1 MRASFNHG
9 VAVGGYPPVATEPM
23 STLNHAVAFEK
34 YHGTGNDFIIVDA
47 TDPIANRSAF
57 ATAHCDRTTG
67 VGSETDAATGA
78 DGVLFLDLED
88 RFSPPRIIMTL
99 VQPDGSVAPICGN
112 GARCAAVWAMDRTTA
127 ESVMIDTQVGTR
139 RATRVDDGIA
149 VEMGAPTFDPQRV
162 PLAADRTSPLIE
174 EAVEGLTVT
183 AVDAGVPQ
191 AVAFVDDIEAVDVES
206 VAPAV
211 RHADAFPAGTNVT
224 FAEQVE
230 PRREGVPRFCQR
242 SYERGVEGETD
253 SCATGSVAIAAA
265 ANRIGLIESTTPV
278 DISLAGGDLQI
289 SETDRGELLLT
300 GGVTHEFDGDVPA
313 TVADD

>member
-1 MRASFNHG
+1 
-9 VAVGGYPPVATEPM
+9 M

-34 YHGTGNDFIIVDA
+34 YHGTGNDFILVDA

-57 ATAHCDRTTG
+57 ATAHCDRSSG
-67 VGSETDAATGA
+67 VDSSTDGETGA

-112 GARCAAVWAMDRTTA
+112 GARCAAVWAMDRTDA
-127 ESVMIDTQVGTR
+127 DSVMIDTQAGTR

-149 VEMGAPTFDPQRV
+149 VEMGTPTFDPERV
-162 PLAADRTSPLIE
+162 PLADDRTEPLVE
-174 EAVEGLTVT
+174 QSVEGLTVT
-183 AVDAGVPQ
+183 AVNTGVPQ
-191 AVAFVDDIEAVDVES
+191 AVAFVDDIDAVDVEA

-230 PRREGVPRFCQR
+230 PRRDGVPRFRQR

-253 SCATGSVAIAAA
+253 ACATGSVAIAAA
-265 ANRIGLIESTTPV
+265 ANRIGLIDSTAPV
-278 DISLAGGDLQI
+278 DISVAGGDLRI
-289 SETDRGELLLT
+289 SSTDRGELLLT

>member
-1 MRASFNHG
+1 
-9 VAVGGYPPVATEPM
+9 M

-34 YHGTGNDFIIVDA
+34 YHGTGNDFILVDA
-47 TDPIANRSAF
+47 TDPIPNRSAV
-57 ATAHCDRTTG
+57 ATAHCDRTRG
-67 VGSETDAATGA
+67 VGSERDGTTGA

-112 GARCAAVWAMDRTTA
+112 GARCAAVWAMDRTGVD
-127 ESVMIDTQVGTR
+127 SVMIDTQVGTR
-139 RATRVDDGIA
+139 RATRVADGIA
-149 VEMGAPTFDPQRV
+149 VEMGKPTIEPARV

-174 EAVEGLTVT
+174 ESVEGLTVT

-191 AVAFVDDIEAVDVES
+191 AVTFVDDIDAVDVEA

-211 RHADAFPAGTNVT
+211 RYADAFPAGTNVT

-230 PRREGVPRFCQR
+230 PRREGVPRFRQR
-242 SYERGVEGETD
+242 SYERGIEGETD

-265 ANRIGLIESTTPV
+265 AHQIGRIESTTPV
-278 DISLAGGDLQI
+278 DISLPGGDLRI
-289 SETDRGELLLT
+289 SSTDRGELLLT
-300 GGVTHEFDGDVPA
+300 GGVTHQFDGDVSA

>member
-1 MRASFNHG
+1 
-9 VAVGGYPPVATEPM
+9 M

-34 YHGTGNDFIIVDA
+34 YHATCNDFIIVDA
-47 TDPIANRSAF
+47 TEPIANRSAF
-57 ATAHCDRTTG
+57 ATAYCDRTTG
-67 VGSETDAATGA
+67 VGHKSDAPTGA

-112 GARCAAVWAMDRTTA
+112 GARCAAVWAMDRTETDA
-127 ESVMIDTQVGTR
+127 VMIDTQAGTR
-139 RATRVDDGIA
+139 RASRVDDGIA
-149 VEMGAPTFDPQRV
+149 VEMGTPTFDPQRV

-174 EAVEGLTVT
+174 ESVEGLTVT

-191 AVAFVDDIEAVDVES
+191 AVAFVEDIDAVDIES
-206 VAPAV
+206 IAPAV
-211 RHADAFPAGTNVT
+211 RHADCFPVGTNVT
-224 FAEQVE
+224 FAERVE
-230 PRREGVPRFCQR
+230 SRREGVPRFRQR

-265 ANRIGLIESTTPV
+265 ATRSGLIEATAPV

-289 SETDRGELLLT
+289 SATDRGELLLT

-313 TVADD
+313 TVADNY

>member
-1 MRASFNHG
+1 
-9 VAVGGYPPVATEPM
+9 M

-34 YHGTGNDFIIVDA
+34 YHGTGNEFIIVDA

-57 ATAHCDRTTG
+57 ATTHCDRASG
-67 VGSETDAATGA
+67 VGSDSDTETGA

-112 GARCAAVWAMDRTTA
+112 GARCAAVWAMERTGA
-127 ESVMIDTQVGTR
+127 DSVMIDTQVGTR

-149 VEMGAPTFDPQRV
+149 VEMGTPTFEPQRV
-162 PLAADRTSPLIE
+162 PLAADRDEPLVENSI
-174 EAVEGLTVT
+174 EGLTVT

-191 AVAFVDDIEAVDVES
+191 AVAFVDDIDAVDVES

-211 RHADAFPAGTNVT
+211 RHAECFPVGTNVT

-230 PRREGVPRFCQR
+230 SRRTGVPRFRQR

-253 SCATGSVAIAAA
+253 ACATGSVAIAAA
-265 ANRIGLIESTTPV
+265 ANRIGLIDSTAPV
-278 DISLAGGDLQI
+278 DISLAGGDLRI
-289 SETDRGELLLT
+289 SSTDRGELLLT
-300 GGVTHEFDGDVPA
+300 GGVSREFDGNVPA
-313 TVADD
+313 TVADN